1 MRGARHRQRNL
12 WIALVAMAVSVP
24 ALAGWTYP
32 PEEPKSEF
40 GLMLGVQAM
49 DTVVTGEE
57 SVRDGA
63 KPLLGLRAGY
73 LLSSAIE
80 WFFDST
86 YARLEDVNGTRVNHF
101 TLRTGP
107 MFLLPR
113 LGERS
118 RFFFSL
124 STGLM
129 NTDVAG
135 DDNYRRSFLSAGVG
149 QRFLTDRRNI
159 WHWELRAD
167 TSTSSAGFDGK
178 DITSYQLLLGFSW
191 NLSGP
196 AQDTDGDG
204 VPDRYDRCECT
215 PARAE
220 VDREG
225 CPIPIPVEEP
235 KPIPAPVAAPAP
247 APAPQPEPAPPPPP
261 PPPPRLILKGVNFAS
276 DSWELTPG
284 SLAILDEVA
293 ASLLAWPE
301 VRVRIDGHTD
311 STNTEAH
318 NQVLSENRA
327 KAVKEYLVSKGVDPS
342 RLETKGWGEST
353 PIADNATV
361 EGRAINRRV
370 ELVRL
375 DTPQ

>member
-1 MRGARHRQRNL
+1 MGSRVICRVA
-12 WIALVAMAVSVP
+12 IALLVS
-24 ALAGWTYP
+24 AAFAAATRAATWYP
-32 PEEPKSEF
+32 PEEPKSELGF
-40 GLMLGVQAM
+40 TLGLQFM
-49 DTVVTGEE
+49 DTLVTGED
-57 SVRDGA
+57 STRDGY
-63 KPLLGLRAGY
+63 KPLVGLRAAY
-73 LLSSAIE
+73 LLSPSIQ

-86 YARLEDVNGTRVNHF
+86 YSRLEDVTGTDINHF

-107 MFLLPR
+107 VFLLPR
-113 LGERS
+113 LGDRS
-118 RFFFSL
+118 RFFVSV

-129 NTDVAG
+129 NVDVSG
-135 DDNYRRSFLSAGVG
+135 DDNYRRSFLSAGFG
-149 QRFLTDRRNI
+149 QRFLTDRRNV
-159 WHWELRAD
+159 WHWELRGD
-167 TSTSSAGFDGK
+167 TSTSSDGFGGER
-178 DITSYQLLLGFSW
+178 ITAYQLLVGFSW

-196 AQDTDGDG
+196 TQDTDGDG
-204 VPDRYDRCECT
+204 VPDRYDRCACT

-235 KPIPAPVAAPAP
+235 APIPAPVVAAAPPP
-247 APAPQPEPAPPPPP
+247 APEPEPEPAPPPV
-261 PPPPRLILKGVNFAS
+261 PPRLILKGVNFAS
-276 DSWELTPG
+276 DSWELTPA
-284 SLAILDEVA
+284 SHAVLDEVA

-311 STNTEAH
+311 STNTDAH

-327 KAVKEYLVSKGVDPS
+327 KAVKDYLVSKGVDPS
-342 RLETKGWGEST
+342 RLETKGWGESM